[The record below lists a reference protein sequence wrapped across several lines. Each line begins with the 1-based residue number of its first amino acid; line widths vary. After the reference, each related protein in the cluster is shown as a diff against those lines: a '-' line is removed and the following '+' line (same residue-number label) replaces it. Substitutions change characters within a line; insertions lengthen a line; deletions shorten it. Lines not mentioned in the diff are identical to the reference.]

1 MTQPIALQRIRRLL
15 VANRGEIAVRI
26 IRAAREMG
34 AQTVLVHSSADRNS
48 LACQMADRTVEIGPP
63 PAAKSYLDIPAIL
76 ATARNQKV
84 DAVHPG
90 YGFLAENA
98 DFARQV
104 EAAGLIFVGP
114 TADTIAL
121 MGDKARARTMAQT
134 VGVATVPGSAG
145 ALADVVQAMGMA
157 KEIGYPLM
165 IKAVAGGGGRGIR
178 VVEHAEALHAA
189 FAAAQREAQ
198 AAFGDG
204 HLYLERFMPQARHLE
219 VQILGDGQRVIHCYE
234 RECSLQRR
242 RQKIMEE
249 APSPALDDAQ
259 RNRLCQAAVRLAQS
273 VAYRGAGTVE
283 FLFDQ
288 DEFHFIE
295 MNTRIQVEH
304 PVTEMVTGLDMVR
317 EMLLIADGQPLRWQ
331 QQDIQL
337 CGAAIECRINAED
350 PQRIFLPTPGS
361 IEHLQLPGGPGV
373 RVDSMLYPGCVIP
386 PYYDSMLAKLIV
398 WDENRAQALSRMR
411 RALDELHISG
421 VAHTK
426 SLHQALLADADVCA
440 ARYHTRF
447 LEHWLAHWPGSTA
460 DTVADPLARDT
471 GRTA

>member
-1 MTQPIALQRIRRLL
+1 MTQPIVLKNIRRLL

-34 AQTVLVHSSADRNS
+34 VQTVLAHSRADRHS
-48 LACQMADRTVEIGPP
+48 LACQLADLAVEIGPA
-63 PAAKSYLDIPAIL
+63 PASKSYLDINAVMH
-76 ATARNQKV
+76 AARTHAV

-98 DFARQV
+98 EFARAV
-104 EAAGLIFVGP
+104 EAAGMIFVGP
-114 TADTIAL
+114 TAQTIAQ
-121 MGDKARARTMAQT
+121 MGDKARARATAQAA
-134 VGVATVPGSAG
+134 GVATVPGSKG
-145 ALADVVQAMGMA
+145 ALDHVAAAIDAA
-157 KEIGYPLM
+157 KDIGYPLM

-178 VVEHAEALHAA
+178 VVDSASALPAA

-198 AAFGDG
+198 SAFGDG
-204 HLYLERFMPQARHLE
+204 QLYLERFMPQARHLE

-249 APSPALDDAQ
+249 APSPALNDRQ
-259 RNRLCQAAVRLAQS
+259 RSSLCQAAVQLAQS
-273 VAYRGAGTVE
+273 VAYRGAGTLE

-288 DEFHFIE
+288 GEFYFIE

-304 PVTEMVTGLDMVR
+304 PISEMITGIDLLR

-337 CGAAIECRINAED
+337 RGAAIECRINAED
-350 PQRIFLPTPGS
+350 PRQDFRPSPGT
-361 IEHLQLPGGPGV
+361 ILNLQLPGGPGV
-373 RVDSMLYPGCVIP
+373 RFDSMLFQGYVIP

-398 WDENRAQALSRMR
+398 WDESRERALSRMR
-411 RALDELHISG
+411 RALGELHIG
-421 VAHTK
+421 GIAHTQ

-440 ARYHTRF
+440 GRYHTRF
-447 LEHWLAHWPGSTA
+447 LEQWLTHWQDGEAAASPAASHEGGLA
-460 DTVADPLARDT
+460 
-471 GRTA
+471 

>member
-1 MTQPIALQRIRRLL
+1 MTQPLALNNIRRLL

-26 IRAAREMG
+26 IRAARDLG
-34 AQTVLVHSSADRNS
+34 VHTVLAHSSADRDS
-48 LACQMADRTVEIGPP
+48 LACQLADQTVEIGPA
-63 PAAKSYLDIPAIL
+63 PASKSYLDIPAML
-76 ATARNQKV
+76 SAAREHAV

-98 DFARQV
+98 EFARAV
-104 EAAGLIFVGP
+104 AAGGMIFVGP

-121 MGDKARARTMAQT
+121 MGDKARARSVAQAA
-134 VGVATVPGSAG
+134 GVATIPGSPG
-145 ALADVVQAMGMA
+145 ALTDVVQAMKLA

-178 VVEHAEALHAA
+178 VLEHADALHAA

-198 AAFGDG
+198 SAFGDG
-204 HLYLERFMPQARHLE
+204 HLYLERFMPLARHLE
-219 VQILGDGQRVIHCYE
+219 VQVLGDGQRVIHCYE

-249 APSPALDDAQ
+249 APSPALDHAL

-273 VAYRGAGTVE
+273 VAYRGAGTLE
-283 FLFDQ
+283 FLFDRG
-288 DEFHFIE
+288 EFYFIE

-304 PVTEMVTGLDMVR
+304 PVSEMVTGIDLVR

-331 QQDIQL
+331 QQDIRL
-337 CGAAIECRINAED
+337 RGAAIECRINAED
-350 PQRIFLPTPGS
+350 PQRNFLPSPGT
-361 IEHLQLPGGPGV
+361 IDKLQLPDGPGV
-373 RVDSMLYPGCVIP
+373 RVDSMLYPGYVVP

-398 WDENRAQALSRMR
+398 WDESRERALSRMR
-411 RALDELHISG
+411 RALNELHISG
-421 VAHTK
+421 IAHTQG
-426 SLHQALLADADVCA
+426 LHQALLADADVCA

-447 LEHWLAHWPGSTA
+447 LEQWLAHWPGYQAAVSPCPAPAT
-460 DTVADPLARDT
+460 T
-471 GRTA
+471 GRLA